1 MKKKRAKKQRSAY
14 SKIMIGISLVL
25 VILLVAFINQKIK
38 LKTIRKN
45 AETMKT
51 EQEELKMEINSLKS
65 EMKNVN
71 SLEFIEKRAREDL
84 GMIKPNEKVYVKDND

>member
-1 MKKKRAKKQRSAY
+1 MKKRRAKKQKSAY
-14 SKIMIGISLVL
+14 SKIMVGISLVL
-25 VILLVAFINQKIK
+25 VILLVAFINQKLK

>member
-1 MKKKRAKKQRSAY
+1 MKKRRAKKQKSAY
-14 SKIMIGISLVL
+14 SKIMVGISLVL